1 MHLCLRME
9 ALNFPLYH
17 FKIKQEGG
25 REQIFDALRRKFL
38 VLTPEEWVR
47 QHVIRYLIEEKGYPP
62 LLIAIEKSI
71 TINGLKRR
79 CDIICYN
86 SKKEVLLVVECKAPE
101 VSITQDTFD
110 QVVKYHLSIQAK
122 CIVVTNGKKH
132 YVCLVENEKY
142 NFLETVPTYHE
153 IFTIH

>member
-1 MHLCLRME
+1 ME
-9 ALNFPLYH
+9 ALNFPQYT
-17 FKIKQEGG
+17 FKINKEGG
-25 REQIFDALRRKFL
+25 RLQIFDALRRKFL

-86 SKKEVLLVVECKAPE
+86 SKKEVMLVVECKAPE
-101 VSITQDTFD
+101 VNITQETFD
-110 QVVKYHLSIQAK
+110 QVVKYHLSIGTK
-122 CIVVTNGKKH
+122 SILVTNGKKH
-132 YVCLVENEKY
+132 FVCLIENSNY
-142 NFLETVPTYHE
+142 NLLKSVPH
-153 IFTIH
+153 FSDLSNSN

>member
-1 MHLCLRME
+1 ME
-9 ALNFPLYH
+9 ALNFPLYN
-17 FKIKQEGG
+17 FKIKHEGG

-101 VSITQDTFD
+101 VNITQETFD
-110 QVVKYHLSIQAK
+110 QVVKYHLSIK
-122 CIVVTNGKKH
+122 SKFIMISNGRNH
-132 YVCLVENEKY
+132 YFCSTDNSNYSFIKNLP
-142 NFLETVPTYHE
+142 NFSNV
-153 IFTIH
+153 

>member
-1 MHLCLRME
+1 MHLCIRME
-9 ALNFPLYH
+9 ALNFPLYE
-17 FKIKQEGG
+17 FKIKHEGG

-47 QHVIRYLIEEKGYPP
+47 QHVIKYLIEEKGYPP

-86 SKKEVLLVVECKAPE
+86 SKKEVLLIVECKAPE
-101 VSITQDTFD
+101 VNITQETFD
-110 QVVKYHLSIQAK
+110 QVVKYHLSIGAK

-132 YVCLVENEKY
+132 YVCSIQNKDYQFIE
-142 NFLETVPTYHE
+142 E
-153 IFTIH
+153 IPMYSLLSVK

>member
-101 VSITQDTFD
+101 VKITQETFD
-110 QVVKYHLSIQAK
+110 QVVKYHLSIGAR

-132 YVCLVENEKY
+132 YVCLASDLSY
-142 NFLETVPTYHE
+142 SFLSLIPNFTELNG
-153 IFTIH
+153 

>member
-1 MHLCLRME
+1 MHLCEME
-9 ALNFPLYH
+9 ALNFPQYT
-17 FKIKQEGG
+17 FKINKEGG
-25 REQIFDALRRKFL
+25 RLQIFDALRRKFL

-86 SKKEVLLVVECKAPE
+86 SKKEVVLVVECKAPE
-101 VSITQDTFD
+101 VNITQETFD
-110 QVVKYHLSIQAK
+110 QVVRYHLSVDAK
-122 CIVVTNGKKH
+122 CILVTNGRKH
-132 YVCLVENEKY
+132 FVCRLQNSA
-142 NFLETVPTYHE
+142 FQLLESVPSYSDLNK
-153 IFTIH
+153 

>member
-1 MHLCLRME
+1 MNS
-9 ALNFPLYH
+9 LNFPPYK
-17 FKIKQEGG
+17 FIIKNEGG
-25 REQIFDALRRKFL
+25 RQQIFDALRRKFL

-101 VSITQDTFD
+101 VNITQETFD
-110 QVVKYHLSIQAK
+110 QVVKYHLSIGAK
-122 CIVVTNGKKH
+122 CILVTNGLKH
-132 YVCLVENEKY
+132 FVCLIDQNKFHFIEHLPLFNQ
-142 NFLETVPTYHE
+142 F
-153 IFTIH
+153 